1 MLKQASKVTALILL
15 LSSVA
20 ANAGQQIW
28 QDMTSEQAQS
38 RGVDL
43 GIRHFKA
50 DDVAL
55 RDLLGQVPHETLGDF
70 SFQIKLPMPDG
81 KLALFEIVESP
92 ILEPGLAA
100 DFPDFKT
107 FRVFGI
113 DDPFASGRVS
123 ISPRGFHG
131 MFFTSEGR
139 VFIDPDYAGQSGLYL
154 SRTRSGHPSQ
164 SFSCG
169 VHELAINERP
179 TPELKA
185 NYSYRVPGMLLEYQL
200 AVAAT
205 EDYVTAV
212 GPPAT
217 VANAQ
222 IEIGIAIDRVNV
234 IYERD
239 LGIRLTLVAG
249 NQNLIEVSGNVAAVL
264 GAPFSNLNGFAL
276 LTENQTWIDSNV
288 PAPIAAY
295 DVGHVFSTGEAGIAA
310 LGAVCNIAIKAQGV
324 TGLPMPLG
332 DPFYIDFVA
341 HEIGHQFNANHT
353 FNGTTFSCF
362 GNRNAATALEPGSG
376 TTIMA
381 YAGICGVEDIQ
392 MNSDATFHARS
403 IAEID
408 TFTGGAGACAI
419 QIPTSPANNADPTI
433 TPIGGSTI
441 PANTPFVLVGSAND
455 AESGT
460 AVLYQ
465 WDQMNAGTATDATT
479 LGTDLGNN
487 ALFRTYEPQN
497 SASSRDFPALGT
509 QVQGLY
515 DDAEVMPCSAR
526 ELDFRLTVRD
536 NDSGQATEDVRITVS
551 TAAGPFQ
558 VTSQAFP
565 TTILATNGP
574 FTVTWDVANTNS
586 APVNCTDV
594 SIDLI
599 AFDDAAYTS
608 HTVHNLIPST
618 PNDGSHDVPPTVDSL
633 LNPSRG
639 RLRVKCVNNVFYALS
654 EADLEVVGSN
664 NLPQTFFDDDD
675 FATFFN
681 NNGTTGGVAPVCDLL
696 QSGFPVPTDNS
707 IHDAAAFDFIL
718 LLMLAGLAALR
729 QCLGRQG

>member
-1 MLKQASKVTALILL
+1 MLRQTSTIVGLFLL
-15 LSSVA
+15 FGSVA
-20 ANAGQQIW
+20 AKASQQIW
-28 QDMTSEQAQS
+28 QDMTPEQSQS
-38 RGVDL
+38 RGL
-43 GIRHFKA
+43 EIGARHFKA

-55 RDLLGQVPHETLGDF
+55 RNLLGQVPHEALGDF
-70 SFQIKLPMPDG
+70 SFQIELPMPDG

-92 ILEPGLAA
+92 IMQPGLAA

-123 ISPRGFHG
+123 ISRRGFHG

-139 VFIDPDYAGQSGLYL
+139 VFIDPDHAGQSGLYL
-154 SRTRSGHPSQ
+154 SRTRSGHPGQ
-164 SFSCG
+164 GFSCG
-169 VHELAINERP
+169 VHELAINDRP
-179 TPELKA
+179 TPEVKA
-185 NYSYRVPGMLLEYQL
+185 NYSHRVPGMLLEYQL

-205 EDYVTAV
+205 DDYVTAV
-212 GPPAT
+212 GTAGA

-249 NQNLIEVSGNVAAVL
+249 NQNLIEDGGNVAAVL
-264 GAPFSNLNGFAL
+264 GAPFSNTNGFAL

-288 PAPIAAY
+288 PAPITAY
-295 DVGHVFSTGEAGIAA
+295 DVGHVFSTGGGGVAS
-310 LGAVCNIAIKAQGV
+310 LGAVCDIAIKAQGV
-324 TGLPMPLG
+324 TGQPDPTG
-332 DPFYIDFVA
+332 DLFYIDFVA

-362 GNRNAATALEPGSG
+362 GNRNAATAVEPGSG

-408 TFTGGAGACAI
+408 AFTGGAGACGI

-433 TPIGGSTI
+433 TPIGDSTI
-441 PANTPFVLVGSAND
+441 PANTPFVLAGSAND

-487 ALFRTYEPQN
+487 ALFRTYESQN

-509 QVQGLY
+509 QVLGLY
-515 DDAEVMPCSAR
+515 DDAEVMPCKSR
-526 ELDFRLTVRD
+526 DLDFRLTVRD
-536 NDSGQATEDVRITVS
+536 NDSGQATEDVRITV
-551 TAAGPFQ
+551 AGNAGPFR
-558 VTSQAFP
+558 VTSQAFN
-565 TTILATNGP
+565 TTILFSNTT
-574 FTVTWDVANTNS
+574 FLVSWDVANTDTT
-586 APVNCTDV
+586 PVSCNNV
-594 SIDLI
+594 AIDLL
-599 AFDDAAYTS
+599 AFDDAAYTN
-608 HTVHNLIPST
+608 HTVHTLVAST
-618 PNDGSHDVPPTVDSL
+618 PNSGSAIVPAPSQWIE
-633 LNPSRG
+633 NPARG
-639 RLRVKCVNNVFYALS
+639 RLRVRCLNNVFYALS
-654 EADLEVVGSN
+654 EGDLQVVGDFPKT
-664 NLPQTFFDDDD
+664 LFDDDD
-675 FATFFN
+675 IATFFN
-681 NNGTTGGVAPVCDLL
+681 NNGTTGGVAPICDAPSGIPTPIPSGTGDATAFGGIWLVLL
-696 QSGFPVPTDNS
+696 G
-707 IHDAAAFDFIL
+707 
-718 LLMLAGLAALR
+718 GLAVFR
-729 QCLGRQG
+729 QLWRRQG

>member
-1 MLKQASKVTALILL
+1 MLRQTSTIVALFLL
-15 LSSVA
+15 FGSVA
-20 ANAGQQIW
+20 AKASQQIW
-28 QDMTSEQAQS
+28 QDMTPEQAQS
-38 RGVDL
+38 RGL
-43 GIRHFKA
+43 EIEARLFKA

-55 RDLLGQVPHETLGDF
+55 RNLLGQVPNETLGDF

-92 ILEPGLAA
+92 IMQPGLAA

-139 VFIDPDYAGQSGLYL
+139 VFIDPDHAGQSGLYL

-164 SFSCG
+164 GFSCG
-169 VHELAINERP
+169 VHELAINDRP
-179 TPELKA
+179 TPEVKA
-185 NYSYRVPGMLLEYQL
+185 NYSHRVPGMLLEYQL

-249 NQNLIEVSGNVAAVL
+249 NQNLIEVGGNVAAVL
-264 GAPFSNLNGFAL
+264 GAPFSNLIGFDL
-276 LTENQTWIDSNV
+276 ITENQTWIDSNV

-295 DVGHVFSTGEAGIAA
+295 DVGHVFSTGEGGVAS
-310 LGAVCNIAIKAQGV
+310 LGAVCDIAIKAQGV
-324 TGLPMPLG
+324 TGRPDPTG

-341 HEIGHQFNANHT
+341 HEIGHQFNAEHT
-353 FNGTTFSCF
+353 FNGSTSSCGG
-362 GNRNAATALEPGSG
+362 GNRVAASAFEPGSG
-376 TTIMA
+376 STIMG
-381 YAGICGVEDIQ
+381 YAGICGVENLQ
-392 MNSDATFHARS
+392 LNSDATFHARS
-403 IAEID
+403 IAQID
-408 TFTGGAGACAI
+408 TFTGGAGACAL

-433 TPIGGSTI
+433 TAIGDSTI

-479 LGTDLGNN
+479 LGTDLGDN

-536 NDSGQATEDVRITVS
+536 NDSGQDTEDVRITV
-551 TAAGPFQ
+551 AGNAGPFR
-558 VTSQAFP
+558 VTSQAFNTSILFNN
-565 TTILATNGP
+565 TTFL
-574 FTVTWDVANTNS
+574 VSWDVANTNA
-586 APVNCTDV
+586 APVSCSDV
-594 SIDLI
+594 AIELL
-599 AFDDAAYTS
+599 AFDSAAYTN
-608 HTVHNLIPST
+608 HTVHTLVAST
-618 PNDGSHDVPPTVDSL
+618 PNSGSALVPAPSQWIE
-633 LNPSRG
+633 NPARG
-639 RLRVKCVNNVFYALS
+639 RLRVRCLNNVFYALS
-654 EADLEVVGSN
+654 EGDLQVVGDFPKT
-664 NLPQTFFDDDD
+664 LFDDDD
-675 FATFFN
+675 VVTFFN
-681 NNGTTGGVAPVCDLL
+681 NNGTTGGVAPICDAP
-696 QSGFPVPTDNS
+696 SGIPVPSGTGD
-707 IHDAAAFDFIL
+707 HDATAFGGIWLVL
-718 LLMLAGLAALR
+718 LGGLAVFR
-729 QCLGRQG
+729 QLWRRQG

>member
-1 MLKQASKVTALILL
+1 MIRQASIVTVLILL

-20 ANAGQQIW
+20 AHASQPIW
-28 QDMTSEQAQS
+28 QDMTPEQAQS
-38 RGVDL
+38 RGL
-43 GIRHFKA
+43 EIEARLFKA

-55 RDLLGQVPHETLGDF
+55 RNLLGQVPHEALGDF
-70 SFQIKLPMPDG
+70 SFQIELPMPDG

-92 ILEPGLAA
+92 IMQPGLAA

-139 VFIDPDYAGQSGLYL
+139 VFIDPDHAGQSGLYL
-154 SRTRSGHPSQ
+154 SRTRSGHPGQ
-164 SFSCG
+164 GFSCG
-169 VHELAINERP
+169 VHELAVNDRP
-179 TPELKA
+179 TPEVKA
-185 NYSYRVPGMLLEYQL
+185 NYSHRVPGMLLEYQL

-205 EDYVTAV
+205 DDYVTAV

-222 IEIGIAIDRVNV
+222 IQIGIAIDRVNV

-239 LGIRLTLVAG
+239 LGIRLTLVSG
-249 NQNLIEVSGNVAAVL
+249 NQNLIEDSGNVAAVL
-264 GAPFSNLNGFAL
+264 GAAFSNLIGTDL

-288 PAPIAAY
+288 PVPIAAY
-295 DVGHVFSTGEAGIAA
+295 DVGHVFSTGLGGVAA
-310 LGAVCNIAIKAQGV
+310 LGSVCNIAIKAQGV
-324 TGLPMPLG
+324 TGRPDPTG

-341 HEIGHQFNANHT
+341 HEIGHQFNAEHT
-353 FNGTTFSCF
+353 FNGTTSSCLV
-362 GNRNAATALEPGSG
+362 GRNAATALEPGSG

-403 IAEID
+403 IVEID
-408 TFTGGAGACAI
+408 TFTGGAGACAL

-433 TPIGGSTI
+433 TPIGDSTI

-509 QVQGLY
+509 QVLGLY
-515 DDAEVMPCSAR
+515 DDAEVMPCKSR
-526 ELDFRLTVRD
+526 DLDFRLTVRD
-536 NDSGQATEDVRITVS
+536 NDSGQATEDVHLTVS

-608 HTVHNLIPST
+608 HAVHNLIPST

-633 LNPSRG
+633 LNPARG

-654 EADLEVVGSN
+654 EADLQVVGSN

-681 NNGTTGGVAPVCDLL
+681 NNGTTSGVAPICDAP
-696 QSGFPVPTDNS
+696 SGIIPVPSGTGT
-707 IHDAAAFDFIL
+707 HDATAFGGIWLVL
-718 LLMLAGLAALR
+718 LGGLAVFR
-729 QCLGRQG
+729 QLWRRQG